1 MIRLR
6 KKGGWIKP
14 RELGVFIDY
23 ENVNQLEIIEEI
35 FTYLKNHDYSFKT
48 RKMIMSKLS
57 NVELLND
64 TIKMNYL
71 QIVVSYKRINNNK
84 NNESAKYD
92 NKNNA
97 DFRFYI
103 EVLDCLYQE
112 NPDGFVFV
120 SGDKDYTELVLE
132 LKKRGKYLIGIGN
145 RANTSEKYV
154 NLFDEF
160 VFCEDLQ
167 RKVDLKKNELNKK
180 LEELMLNNEKDR
192 NQEQAKKDKENKKI
206 EQARKKAEKT
216 RIREENRIKNEEII
230 KQKKE
235 QEEQFINEFGPLVN
249 EFLSSHKPGK
259 YLLSTITSEIKK
271 KNPDKFPKKVR
282 FDIYTKLNFDVKN
295 DTDDKSKAYL
305 EIKEEPVDNK

>member
-1 MIRLR
+1 M
-6 KKGGWIKP
+6 KP

-305 EIKEEPVDNK
+305 EIKEEPVDNKW

>member
-1 MIRLR
+1 M
-6 KKGGWIKP
+6 KP
-14 RELGVFIDY
+14 KELGVFIDY

-35 FTYLKNHDYSFKT
+35 FTYLKNRDYSFKT

-64 TIKMNYL
+64 TIKMNCL
-71 QIVVSYKRINNNK
+71 QIVVSYKRINNHK
-84 NNESAKYD
+84 NNESAKYE

-145 RANTSEKYV
+145 RANTSEKYI

-160 VFCEDLQ
+160 IFCEDLQ

-180 LEELMLNNEKDR
+180 LEELMLNNEKDKI
-192 NQEQAKKDKENKKI
+192 QEQAKKDKENKKI
-206 EQARKKAEKT
+206 EQARKRAEKT
-216 RIREENRIKNEEII
+216 RIREENKLKNEEVI

-249 EFLSSHKPGK
+249 DFLNSHKPGK

-295 DTDDKSKAYL
+295 DTNDKSKAYL
-305 EIKEEPVDNK
+305 EIKEDSSDNNL

>member
-1 MIRLR
+1 M
-6 KKGGWIKP
+6 KP